1 MVRRYIHTEPNSKL
15 ALWALRIA
23 GFAVAATVLAVL
35 VVRWG
40 QLETKPAVA
49 AFGGA
54 LAIAVVA
61 FLLAVAAFVVIW
73 MEGLGGMR
81 AALAAMLIALLL
93 TAYPAYLG
101 LKAYRLPWIYDV
113 TTDPIDPPRYEWLA
127 RIRPPDAN
135 PAAYAGLYAAEQQ
148 RNAYPD
154 VGPLGTSA
162 TPEAAYR
169 AALTVMN
176 KHKDSFLAPYWVV
189 VDSREPAGRRDA

>member
-15 ALWALRIA
+15 AMWALRVA

-93 TAYPAYLG
+93 TAYPAYLA
-101 LKAYRLPWIYDV
+101 LKA
-113 TTDPIDPPRYEWLA
+113 
-127 RIRPPDAN
+127 
-135 PAAYAGLYAAEQQ
+135 
-148 RNAYPD
+148 
-154 VGPLGTSA
+154 
-162 TPEAAYR
+162 
-169 AALTVMN
+169 
-176 KHKDSFLAPYWVV
+176 
-189 VDSREPAGRRDA
+189 